1 MGQCPLHSIAISMS
15 ILIMIVAVVSQTNVQ
30 YKILI
35 NVSEK
40 EFNDM
45 DYPHRYG
52 CYCDSGDDGE

>member
-1 MGQCPLHSIAISMS
+1 MGQCPLHSIAIRML
-15 ILIMIVAVVSQTNVQ
+15 ILRMIVAVVSQTNVQ

-45 DYPHRYG
+45 DYPH
-52 CYCDSGDDGE
+52 